1 MLERRPTGF
10 GFETDASPPP
20 PRHEAVPR
28 PRAGWVWVPGY
39 WNRAG
44 ERFVWVVGCWIPE
57 RRGYHWQRHRWVL
70 RGNAWQL
77 RPGGW
82 APG

>member
-1 MLERRPTGF
+1 MQENRRDPF
-10 GFETDASPPP
+10 DCPASPPP
-20 PRHEAVPR
+20 PRFENMPG

-39 WNRAG
+39 WNQAN
-44 ERFVWVVGCWIPE
+44 ERFVWVVGRWVPE

-70 RGNAWQL
+70 HENAWHL
-77 RPGGW
+77 KPGGW